1 MLDIANLYR
10 STVANL
16 AVCTTHPALKGER
29 SSQAFMI
36 LDSGSA

>member
-1 MLDIANLYR
+1 MLDIANSYCP
-10 STVANL
+10 TVAKL
-16 AVCTTHPALKGER
+16 AAYTTNPALKGER